1 MCRWLQVAEYC
12 PQLCLEWLSQ
22 QVMRTKVAHT
32 WALENLRTWVEPF
45 LIAHNNARVRQTTA
59 MLLVALVPS
68 SYFRQGFRQTRSPC
82 KEKVLLSDSSLLI
95 LHDIYAHLLD
105 LLGPA
110 KAYTGKHLLDQHF
123 VKACNGKHLHLQRV
137 DAMPVS
143 ASPTVWLLTHPDSRS
158 VRRISPVPLSPPFT
172 AVVVLVRGS

>member
-68 SYFRQGFRQTRSPC
+68 SYFRQVRARMCGNGVPFA
-82 KEKVLLSDSSLLI
+82 SLI
-95 LHDIYAHLLD
+95 SAHLYITPDYSLYR
-105 LLGPA
+105 LIAIYRYVISLSA
-110 KAYTGKHLLDQHF
+110 HLRHHEYVSSHD
-123 VKACNGKHLHLQRV
+123 VSRV
-137 DAMPVS
+137 
-143 ASPTVWLLTHPDSRS
+143 
-158 VRRISPVPLSPPFT
+158 I
-172 AVVVLVRGS
+172 